1 MKYGWLICFI
11 CLLLTFTGCKEDT
24 LEPQQTAP
32 PQIADEQSSVL
43 PELIGSWVSASG
55 GELEMIETITFFP
68 DGTMTVSCTYQGADA
83 GTIYGT
89 YYGDAQQ
96 VVCDITQGA
105 DPYTIRYMYLIDG
118 RELTLENSDRTAHYL
133 RNA

>member
-1 MKYGWLICFI
+1 MKYGLMVCF
-11 CLLLTFTGCKEDT
+11 LLLSLLFTACQQDT

-32 PQIADEQSSVL
+32 PQMIDEQSAVL

-55 GELEMIETITFFP
+55 GELEMVETITFFP

-89 YYGDAQQ
+89 YYGDEQQ
-96 VVCDITQGA
+96 VICDITEGA
-105 DPYTIRYMYLIDG
+105 EPYTIKYMYTIDG